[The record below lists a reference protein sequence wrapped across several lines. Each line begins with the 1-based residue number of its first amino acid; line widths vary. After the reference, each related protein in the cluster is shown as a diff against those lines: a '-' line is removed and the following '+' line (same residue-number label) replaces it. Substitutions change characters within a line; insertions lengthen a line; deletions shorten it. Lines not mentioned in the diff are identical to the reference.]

1 MINQN
6 ITATDISE
14 LKSDIV
20 NVFYEYL
27 ENRFGEKHMEKIK
40 GDREYVLKKQ
50 RCDRAFEVDI
60 IHIVD
65 KFVKKHNLL
74 NSQ

>member
-50 RCDRAFEVDI
+50 WCDRAFEVDI
-60 IHIVD
+60 VHIVD

>member
-6 ITATDISE
+6 MTSTDISE
-14 LKSDIV
+14 LKSDVV

-27 ENRFGEKHMEKIK
+27 ENRF
-40 GDREYVLKKQ
+40 
-50 RCDRAFEVDI
+50 
-60 IHIVD
+60 
-65 KFVKKHNLL
+65 VKKHNLL